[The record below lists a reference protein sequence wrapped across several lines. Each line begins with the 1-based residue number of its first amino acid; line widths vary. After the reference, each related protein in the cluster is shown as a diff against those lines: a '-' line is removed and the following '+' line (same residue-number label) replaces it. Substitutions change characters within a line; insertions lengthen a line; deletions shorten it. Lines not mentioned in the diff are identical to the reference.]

1 MSRGRRRGLR
11 PGCGKCRG
19 RFVGKPA
26 WSPDAAL
33 GAAGSRP
40 RDRSERLLLLF
51 AAEKQKKE
59 KEGGIEKG
67 LLGLSSLIWVEVKSS
82 RLCHGAKKQL
92 PARVRKASGK
102 VCRKTAQSPDAA
114 HRAAGS
120 RPRDGSERLLLLFG
134 GEKLKKTDE
143 IAAAS
148 GKLNRCA
155 GKRCRCRRLTP
166 HDGRMDVA
174 LRPPGHQL
182 APLGVALDV
191 AGNVAA
197 LGSYPQPLRA
207 NLREH
212 SLRQLCG
219 NALPLEA
226 GWHPRVQQ
234 VQRVTPAQVVDDGLL
249 PVAQVERVAL
259 PCRVVS
265 KRISFHGVVF
275 VGS

>member
-1 MSRGRRRGLR
+1 MSRGEEAAAGPGAESVGEGLPENRTVARRRDR
-11 PGCGKCRG
+11 
-19 RFVGKPA
+19 
-26 WSPDAAL
+26 
-33 GAAGSRP
+33 AAGSRP

-182 APLGVALDV
+182 APLGMALDV

-197 LGSYPQPLRA
+197 LGNYPQPLRA

-226 GWHPRVQQ
+226 GRHPRVQQ

-249 PVAQVERVAL
+249 PVAQVEREAL